1 MQRQTAQ
8 AGQGLA
14 GTERYG
20 AVHSTETRQL
30 IPAHIQPG
38 VEPAPP
44 SGVKYGIHSQCAFI
58 KNDGEQ
64 CGAPQKRGSQH
75 CVGHTRH
82 LANKQAAEKKE
93 EASGLQE

>member
-8 AGQGLA
+8 QGQGLA

-20 AVHSTETRQL
+20 TVHGGEVRQL

-44 SGVKYGIHSQCAFI
+44 SGIKFGIQSQCTYV
-58 KNDGEQ
+58 KEDGEQ
-64 CGAPQKRGSQH
+64 CMAPKKRDGDY
-75 CVGHTRH
+75 CVGHSRRV
-82 LANKQAAEKKE
+82 AKQEVVEEKE
-93 EASGLQE
+93 EALDLQE

>member
-8 AGQGLA
+8 QGQGLA

-20 AVHSTETRQL
+20 TVHGSEVRQL

-44 SGVKYGIHSQCAFI
+44 SGVKWGIQSQCSYLRE
-58 KNDGEQ
+58 NGEQ
-64 CGAPQKRGSQH
+64 CGAPRKRGH
-75 CVGHTRH
+75 EFCVGHSKRV
-82 LANKQAAEKKE
+82 AKQAAKEKE
-93 EASGLQE
+93 EALDSQE

>member
-20 AVHSTETRQL
+20 TVHSTEVRQL

-44 SGVKYGIHSQCAFI
+44 SGVKFGIKDQCSFI
-58 KNDGEQ
+58 KADQEKCLAPRKRDGQ
-64 CGAPQKRGSQH
+64 YCI
-75 CVGHTRH
+75 GHTRH
-82 LANKQAAEKKE
+82 LAKKQAAEKKE
-93 EASGLQE
+93 EASGSQE